1 MKEIFYIKA
10 TDFNTLGRTAGHR
23 LITGSGGNALR
34 RNVKHVYRAYTC
46 MVTLELIVE
55 RDSKVFC
62 FYAFLINIF
71 ASYYMHSLQHNNVV
85 VFGKMIMM

>member
-1 MKEIFYIKA
+1 M
-10 TDFNTLGRTAGHR
+10 
-23 LITGSGGNALR
+23 
-34 RNVKHVYRAYTC
+34 YTVHIC

-71 ASYYMHSLQHNNVV
+71 ASYYMHSLQHNNVF
-85 VFGKMIMM
+85 VFGKMITM